1 MGCWNETCMISN
13 LPIME
18 GETVGAVLI
27 AKTGNPVGTSYPDE
41 EWTPIS
47 PVIMGEYD
55 GYGSLNVFNVWKD
68 KNLALT
74 FTSRKLEESLL
85 NEKGD
90 FRFLLEG
97 KKPLVE
103 TLGLL
108 ISSAKSDT
116 LSVLFDQYIPYWEQ
130 KYQPVSV
137 VYIKEALL
145 SFIYE
150 ATNNEVAWEY
160 KQLAGKELDST
171 RVFTRCHPL
180 LKALHKQGV
189 SVETTLRV
197 ENWLKEIRS
206 QWKPTSGRGSQ
217 REVENPETVEF
228 YQLMASMAQDA
239 YDEYE
244 YHFGKE

>member
-1 MGCWNETCMISN
+1 MGYWNETCMISN

-18 GETVGAVLI
+18 GENVGAVLI
-27 AKTGNPVGTSYPDE
+27 AKAGNPIGTSYPDE
-41 EWTPIS
+41 EWKPIS
-47 PVIMGEYD
+47 PVIMGEYN
-55 GYGSLNVFNVWKD
+55 GYGGLNVFNVWND
-68 KNLALT
+68 ENHAMT
-74 FTSRKLEESLL
+74 FKSKPLEEAIQ
-85 NEKGD
+85 NEMND

-108 ISSAKSDT
+108 ISSAKGDS
-116 LSVLFDQYIPYWEQ
+116 LSVLYDQYIPYWEQ
-130 KYQPVSV
+130 KNQSVSV
-137 VYIKEALL
+137 VFIKDPILR
-145 SFIYE
+145 FIYE
-150 ATNNEVAWEY
+150 ATYNEVAWEY
-160 KQLAGKELDST
+160 KQVAGKELDST

-180 LKALHKQGV
+180 LKALHHQGV
-189 SVETTLRV
+189 PVESALRV

-239 YDEYE
+239 YDTYE
-244 YHFGKE
+244 YNFAKT